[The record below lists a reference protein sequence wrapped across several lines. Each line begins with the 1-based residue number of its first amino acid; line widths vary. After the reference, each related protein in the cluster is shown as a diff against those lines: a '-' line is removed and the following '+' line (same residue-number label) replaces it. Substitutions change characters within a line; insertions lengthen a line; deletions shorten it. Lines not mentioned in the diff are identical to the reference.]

1 MYGVSSVSAMLR
13 PCNVSPYFTIPYFIF
28 LIICDHS
35 AYSGIFENL
44 CKGLAASCHHVDM
57 AFQVSFENY
66 MVIIGHSL

>member
-1 MYGVSSVSAMLR
+1 MLW
-13 PCNVSPYFTIPYFIF
+13 PFNVSPYFTNRTLYF

-57 AFQVSFENY
+57 AFQVPFENY
-66 MVIIGHSL
+66 MVIIGHSW